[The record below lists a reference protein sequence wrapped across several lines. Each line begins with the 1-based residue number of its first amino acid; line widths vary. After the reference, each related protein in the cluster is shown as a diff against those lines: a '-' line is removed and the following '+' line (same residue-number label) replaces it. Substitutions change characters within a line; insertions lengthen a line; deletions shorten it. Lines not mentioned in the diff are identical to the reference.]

1 MSEDSLSGLH
11 STLMKIP
18 QAIIGASI
26 TIIIIVVWFSGVTN
40 TNGLSALIGGCYGL
54 LVGLLAILLVNSPSS
69 NLLHFLTSILT
80 FLLVMAI
87 IIVMIV
93 FLSMYFDIIVSGEAA
108 PSYYYYSKLYFII
121 LGIQLWQLLQAIYSS
136 DKASGGSLK
145 IGMKQQASLNFFAVL
160 NVICLIIVGSILH
173 YYSTQG

>member
-1 MSEDSLSGLH
+1 MSENSLSGLH

-26 TIIIIVVWFSGVTN
+26 AIIIIVVWFSGVTN

-54 LVGLLAILLVNSPSS
+54 LVGLLAILLVNSPSN

-93 FLSMYFDIIVSGEAA
+93 FLSMYFDIIANGQAA
-108 PSYYYYSKLYFII
+108 PSYYYYSKIYFII

-136 DKASGGSLK
+136 DKVGTSLK

-160 NVICLIIVGSILH
+160 NVICLIIVGSSLH